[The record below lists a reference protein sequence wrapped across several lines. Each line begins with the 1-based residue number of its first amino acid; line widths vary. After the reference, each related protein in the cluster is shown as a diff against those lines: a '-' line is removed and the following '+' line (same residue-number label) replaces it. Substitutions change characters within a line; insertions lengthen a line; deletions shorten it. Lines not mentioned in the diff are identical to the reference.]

1 MQVPNMKV
9 FDTVV
14 LKYKSINLEAKNI
27 KKILIQSK
35 ALENLDD

>member
-1 MQVPNMKV
+1 MKV

-27 KKILIQSK
+27 KKILI
-35 ALENLDD
+35 